1 MSAAALNAA
10 APRPIRLGGPI
21 FLKSDDPAELAR
33 EHRRLGYAAAY
44 CPPFKLADRERGI
57 AIEKAY
63 AAENVVIAEV
73 GVWVNLLDSDSAR
86 RRENIEKVVD
96 GLARAEAVGA
106 RCCVDICGSFHEKV
120 WYGPHPKNFSRDFFD
135 ASVENARKII
145 DAVKPRR
152 AKFAYEMMGWSWP
165 EGPDQYLEMIRAID
179 RQGFGVHVDICNGI
193 NSPQRFYNNAAFTEE
208 CFRKLG
214 RWILSCH
221 AKDLEWQPEMNLHFV
236 EVVPGRGRIDYR
248 PYLRGVASLPQD
260 APLMLEHLKTAEE
273 YAEGAKYI
281 RGVASQTGH
290 TFA

>member
-1 MSAAALNAA
+1 MMKWNLIIDVAECTNCNLCALAVQDEHVDNAF
-10 APRPIRLGGPI
+10 P
-21 FLKSDDPAELAR
+21 
-33 EHRRLGYAAAY
+33 GYAEEM
-44 CPPFKLADRERGI
+44 PKHGHRWIEIKRRERGG
-57 AIEKAY
+57 
-63 AAENVVIAEV
+63 AERHA
-73 GVWVNLLDSDSAR
+73 
-86 RRENIEKVVD
+86 KVVPHA
-96 GLARAEAVGA
+96 GRALPLLRVVEIALPT
-106 RCCVDICGSFHEKV
+106 GSTPV
-120 WYGPHPKNFSRDFFD
+120 R
-135 ASVENARKII
+135 
-145 DAVKPRR
+145 
-152 AKFAYEMMGWSWP
+152 P

-179 RQGFGVHVDICNGI
+179 RQGFGVHIDICNGI